1 MTFTACGLPCDGFV
15 KRALVVEDEDD
26 VRAAIVE
33 GLRGEFDVR
42 SARDGVAALG
52 ILRYELIDV
61 ILLDLRM
68 PGMDGEEF
76 LAAYRHLQR
85 RPPILIATAI
95 DPQGTR
101 AAGMYP
107 VIRKPFDLD
116 SLVRRLNELAGTPER
131 TRTAASGFGGLRSI
145 H

>member
-1 MTFTACGLPCDGFV
+1 MTPGTRIALRRLV

-26 VRAAIVE
+26 MRAAIAE
-33 GLRGEFDVR
+33 ALRGEFDVR
-42 SARDGVAALG
+42 MAADGVAALG

-68 PGMDGEEF
+68 PGMSGEEF
-76 LAAYRHLQR
+76 LAAYSQLQR
-85 RPPILIATAI
+85 RPPILIATAL
-95 DPQGTR
+95 DPQRTR
-101 AAGMYP
+101 AAAMYP
-107 VIRKPFDLD
+107 IIRKPFDLD
-116 SLVRRLNELAGTPER
+116 SLIGRLNELAGTPAR